1 MSLWSDQDE
10 RERHKHF
17 RMTSMLLITVTG
29 IKREYKI
36 ITGYVLILGKKL

>member
-10 RERHKHF
+10 RERHEHF